1 MISWE
6 LIIILVSAIFLLFLA
21 ILYYWLNQLKESLKD
36 NRERSHEVIEEK
48 IKREEQYIEG
58 RREDIEE
65 LIKRVEEQLQSN
77 QQKLESVEKE
87 RQETFGQLK
96 GILEQ
101 QSQATEHLKD
111 STDHLKNILSN
122 NQKRGQVGEEMAE
135 QLIQAVGFVR
145 GENYL
150 VHPQTSSSTRP
161 DLALLLPD
169 KTQVNIDVK
178 FPWNALL
185 KYQETENASEKEK
198 SLKEF
203 SRDVKQ
209 KIKEVTGRDYINP
222 DEGTADFVILF
233 VPNELIFSFIYDKL
247 RNVWQEALKQKVIL
261 AGPFSFVAILR
272 TIYWSH
278 QNFIYQ
284 QNLKEIIKLIK
295 VFEDEYNKFNESLDK
310 LGLSVEKTSEQYRQ
324 IMQTRHRKLVRIMDR
339 IKGEEKEN
347 LLDTEKNN

>member
-6 LIIILVSAIFLLFLA
+6 LIIVLASAIFLLFLA

-36 NRERSHEVIEEK
+36 NRERSHEIIDEK

-58 RREDIEE
+58 RREDIKE
-65 LIKRVEEQLQSN
+65 LIKKIEQQLQLN
-77 QQKLESVEKE
+77 QQKLESAEKE
-87 RQETFGQLK
+87 RQETFGRLK
-96 GILEQ
+96 GVLEQ
-101 QSQATEHLKD
+101 QSQATEYLRN

-122 NQKRGQVGEEMAE
+122 NQKRGQLGEEMAE
-135 QLIQAVGFVR
+135 QLIQMVGFVR

-150 VHPQTSSSTRP
+150 VHPETKSLTRP

-185 KYQETENASEKEK
+185 RYQETENKSEKEK
-198 SLKEF
+198 ALKEF
-203 SRDVKQ
+203 ARDVRQ

-222 DEGTADFVILF
+222 EGGTADFVILF

-247 RNVWQEALKQKVIL
+247 REVWQEALKQKVIL

-278 QNFIYQ
+278 QNFVYQ
-284 QNLKEIIKLIK
+284 QNMQEIIKLIK
-295 VFEDEYNKFNESLDK
+295 VFEEEYSKFSESLDK
-310 LGLSVEKTSEQYRQ
+310 LGYFIEKTSGQYRQ
-324 IMQTRHRKLVRIMDR
+324 IAQTRHRKLVRIMDR
-339 IKGEEKEN
+339 IKGEEKESS
-347 LLDTEKNN
+347 LDIEEK